1 MEKQRNVESAGL
13 GIIGVLTIVLI
24 VLKLL
29 HIIEWSWVLVL
40 LPAFIG
46 LTLKILLIIIA
57 ILIVFLGT
65 KKGRKCKK

>member
-1 MEKQRNVESAGL
+1 MEKQRNVKYAGL

-29 HIIEWSWVLVL
+29 HIIEWSWMLVF

-46 LTLKILLIIIA
+46 LALKILLIIIA
-57 ILIVFLGT
+57 ILVVFLGT
-65 KKGRKCKK
+65 KKGRKSKK